1 MPKAMPLAKPTM
13 QARTLIRPK
22 MMKAPKLMVVGFCKI
37 AHAKD
42 AKDAKDAKG
51 GMFMKAGGSHRG
63 GWGG

>member
-42 AKDAKDAKG
+42 AKDAKG
-51 GMFMKAGGSHRG
+51 GMFMKAGGSRRG
-63 GWGG
+63 GLGG